1 MRSHA
6 LTSNSGR
13 KNSAGRCGFSAQLKL
28 HSSLSDTDHGE
39 AAGFLISAVS
49 TSTKGI
55 AVARAAS
62 LLRPIICGFSQSPCA
77 GGRSPP
83 LQPMIINATAI
94 ITNAEHVLGIKATLF
109 LLVRT
114 DPTEPVRAVRQ
125 LISLQKKTS
134 PPKRARLP
142 DALRQNVSRNRS

>member
-1 MRSHA
+1 
-6 LTSNSGR
+6 
-13 KNSAGRCGFSAQLKL
+13 
-28 HSSLSDTDHGE
+28 
-39 AAGFLISAVS
+39 
-49 TSTKGI
+49 
-55 AVARAAS
+55 
-62 LLRPIICGFSQSPCA
+62 
-77 GGRSPP
+77 
-83 LQPMIINATAI
+83 MIINATAI